1 MLGKKISPTVAI
13 IDSQSVKTV
22 QSGNQRGFDAGK
34 KTKGR
39 KRHIAVDTMGML
51 LAIVVH
57 AGSIQDRVGAR
68 AVLLR
73 LSFQFTS
80 LVRIFADGGYT
91 GKLVGWTCCMF
102 QWSLAIIKRCDTVFK
117 ILPKRWIVERTFGW
131 LNFSRRLSKDFE
143 KATTS
148 SETMVKIAMIRLML
162 RRLQT

>member
-1 MLGKKISPTVAI
+1 
-13 IDSQSVKTV
+13 V

-34 KTKGR
+34 KTKWR
-39 KRHIAVDTMGML
+39 KRHIAVDTMGL
-51 LAIVVH
+51 ILTIVVH
-57 AGSIQDRVGAR
+57 AASIQDRVGAR

-73 LSFQFTS
+73 LSSQFKS
-80 LVRIFADGGYT
+80 IVRIYADGGYT
-91 GKLVGWTCCMF
+91 GKLVDWTCYMF
-102 QWSLAIIKRCDTVFK
+102 CWALTIIKRCDTGFK

-143 KATTS
+143 KTAIS

>member
-22 QSGNQRGFDAGK
+22 QSGKQRGFDAGK

-39 KRHIAVDTMGML
+39 KRHIAVDTMGLL

-80 LVRIFADGGYT
+80 IVKIFADGGYT
-91 GKLVGWTCCMF
+91 GKLVDWTCYMF
-102 QWSLAIIKRCDTVFK
+102 QWTLAIIKRSDTGFK

-143 KATTS
+143 KTTTS